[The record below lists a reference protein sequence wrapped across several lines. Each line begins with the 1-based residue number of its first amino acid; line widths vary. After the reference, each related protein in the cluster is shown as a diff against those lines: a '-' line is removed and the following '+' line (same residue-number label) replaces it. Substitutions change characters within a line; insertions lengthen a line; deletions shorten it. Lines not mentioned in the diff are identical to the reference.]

1 MTLQINLPRWAARLR
16 EHHRFKVVPGGR
28 GSSKSWTVARHL
40 LLQSSQHPLQGL
52 CVRETQESLADSV
65 HRLLSNQIEEMGLPG
80 WTIQKDRIFHANG
93 SEITF
98 AGIRTD
104 PAKIKS
110 AEGVDWCW
118 VEEAETVSKVSWD
131 ILIPTIR
138 GKGVP
143 LGNGQFAGAEI
154 YITFNPREKTDPTY
168 QRFVINPPP
177 SALVMEVNW
186 RDNPWFP
193 ESLVVERDHLARTD
207 PDAYQHV
214 WEGKPMSRSDVQV
227 LRGKWRIE
235 RFEPTGGW
243 DGPYFGMDFG
253 FAQDPTHAVEC
264 WIHGRNIYVRREARG
279 IGIDIDLYPEL
290 LRGLAGAASSVLR
303 CDNSRPES
311 ISYLQRH
318 GFPAA
323 IAARKWPGSVEDGV
337 AWLRSHDAIVIHPDC
352 PALAEEARLYAH
364 KVDRLSGDIRPEIVD
379 AHNHG
384 WDAVRYACDP
394 MISQDATMSWFDE
407 MRRKREARKQESAQV
422 AE

>member
-1 MTLQINLPRWAARLR
+1 MLTRQIQLPRWARRLR
-16 EHHRFKVVPGGR
+16 EPWRFKVIHGGR
-28 GSSKSWTVARHL
+28 GSSKSWTVARDRL
-40 LLQSSQHPLQGL
+40 LLSSQFPLQGL

-80 WTIQKDRIFHANG
+80 WTIQREKIFHSNG

-118 VEEAETVSKVSWD
+118 VEEAETVSKASWD

-138 GKGVP
+138 GHGVP
-143 LGNGQFAGAEI
+143 NPDGTYQGSEI
-154 YITFNPREKTDPTY
+154 LITFNPREKTDPTY
-168 QRFVINPPP
+168 QRFVIDPPP

-227 LRGKWRIE
+227 LRGKWRVE
-235 RFEPTGGW
+235 RFEPGKGW
-243 DGPYFGMDFG
+243 DGPYHGMDFG
-253 FAQDPTHAVEC
+253 FSQDPTHAVEC
-264 WIHGRNIYVRREARG
+264 WIHGRNLYVRREARG
-279 IGIDIDLYPEL
+279 IAVDIDRYPEL
-290 LRGLAGAASSVLR
+290 LVGLKGAAASVLR

-318 GFPAA
+318 GFPQA

-337 AWLRSHDAIVIHPDC
+337 AWLRAHDAIIIHPDC
-352 PALAEEARLYAH
+352 PAIAEEARLWAH
-364 KVDRLSGDIRPEIVD
+364 KVDRLTGDIRPEIVD

-394 MISQDATMSWFDE
+394 MIAKQDPLGI
-407 MRRKREARKQESAQV
+407 EAFLSGKAHL
-422 AE
+422 